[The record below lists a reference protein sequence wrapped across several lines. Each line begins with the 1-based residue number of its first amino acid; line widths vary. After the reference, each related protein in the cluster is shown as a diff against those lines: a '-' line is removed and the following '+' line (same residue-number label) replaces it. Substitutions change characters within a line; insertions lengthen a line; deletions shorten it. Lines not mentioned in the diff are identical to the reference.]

1 MEEIMDAY
9 GRRRH
14 FGAANRVTA
23 LVSAAF
29 TAAILC
35 LPLITEAGVP
45 NPTITGPI
53 PATVTPGDP
62 SRDYPFLATDVDLA
76 QYGYVE
82 QEYFIQGT
90 ANQYTT
96 PAGATGAIIST
107 GNPYKTRLLVRRP
120 ISTSAF
126 NGTVILEWYNVT
138 GGLDAE
144 LDWFQSRNY
153 LLAHGCAWIGVSAQ
167 MVGVNYLQRWSP
179 AGRYASLD
187 VTVGGRITDDSLS
200 YDIFSQAGQ
209 ASLIPQASTYYP
221 A

>member
-1 MEEIMDAY
+1 MNKQTDS
-9 GRRRH
+9 
-14 FGAANRVTA
+14 VTA
-23 LVSAAF
+23 WWSTLIAVVL
-29 TAAILC
+29 LC
-35 LPLITEAGVP
+35 LPLVAGAAGP

-53 PATVTPGDP
+53 PATVPLGDP
-62 SRDYPFLATDVDLA
+62 SRDYPFFAADVNLAH
-76 QYGYVE
+76 YGYVE
-82 QEYFIQGT
+82 QEYFMQGT

-96 PAGATGAIIST
+96 PAGATGAIITT

-120 ISTSAF
+120 ISASAF

-153 LLAHGCAWIGVSAQ
+153 LLAHGYAWIGVSAQ

>member
-1 MEEIMDAY
+1 MNKQTDS
-9 GRRRH
+9 
-14 FGAANRVTA
+14 VTA
-23 LVSAAF
+23 WWSTLIAVVL
-29 TAAILC
+29 LC
-35 LPLITEAGVP
+35 LPLVAGAAGP

-53 PATVTPGDP
+53 PATVPLGDP
-62 SRDYPFLATDVDLA
+62 SRDYPFFATDVNLA
-76 QYGYVE
+76 HYGYVE
-82 QEYFIQGT
+82 QEYFMQGT

-96 PAGATGAIIST
+96 PAGATGAIITT
-107 GNPYKTRLLVRRP
+107 GNSYKTRLLVRRP
-120 ISTSAF
+120 ISASAF